1 MVYIY
6 PNTLQVSPANPYN
19 TDQIAVSCYIGL
31 DFFDNTGWPDPTRT
45 YEYLLMRPASPTGTW
60 VGAQIVATYDCWDV
74 NCWEGMAGQEVSQ
87 IPNNPNANYGYLITF
102 PAFNAPSPGSYEL
115 MAVDYGDYGK
125 STYDPTRTATFNL
138 TVSQNPNSTPITT
151 SSGNTTSSSSSTY
164 LLFRR
169 YHLPVDQEP
178 VLPVHH
184 NRGGRAGISH
194 NFETIWRRRKN
205 GYRATGTVTMT
216 LVSSLGTQ
224 FLSGVEPADVQL
236 NGTFVMQAGEIYQAE
251 VQCIG
256 TRYYDIIHVATGCTE
271 QRPDKC

>member
-138 TVSQNPNSTPITT
+138 TVSQNPNSTPITSTPITT
-151 SSGNTTSSSSSTY
+151 SSGNTTSSSSSTCSSGDIICQLTKSQY
-164 LLFRR
+164 FP
-169 YHLPVDQEP
+169 YIIIGGA
-178 VLPVHH
+178 VLVFLIISKPSGG
-184 NRGGRAGISH
+184 GGRMVI
-194 NFETIWRRRKN
+194 E
-205 GYRATGTVTMT
+205 
-216 LVSSLGTQ
+216 
-224 FLSGVEPADVQL
+224 
-236 NGTFVMQAGEIYQAE
+236 
-251 VQCIG
+251 
-256 TRYYDIIHVATGCTE
+256 
-271 QRPDKC
+271 RPGQ

>member
-138 TVSQNPNSTPITT
+138 TVSQNPNSTPISTPITT
-151 SSGNTTSSSSSTY
+151 SSGNTTSSSSSTCSSGDIICQLTKSQY
-164 LLFRR
+164 FP
-169 YHLPVDQEP
+169 YIIIGGA
-178 VLPVHH
+178 VLVFLIISKPSGG
-184 NRGGRAGISH
+184 GGRMVI
-194 NFETIWRRRKN
+194 E
-205 GYRATGTVTMT
+205 
-216 LVSSLGTQ
+216 
-224 FLSGVEPADVQL
+224 
-236 NGTFVMQAGEIYQAE
+236 
-251 VQCIG
+251 
-256 TRYYDIIHVATGCTE
+256 
-271 QRPDKC
+271 RPGQ